1 MKSKYI
7 SPDLEIIKFDF
18 NESILAL
25 TESVIE
31 STAPTLDKDGD
42 DEW

>member
-18 NESILAL
+18 NKILIDES
-25 TESVIE
+25 TPVIE
-31 STAPTLDKDGD
+31 EGGD
-42 DEW
+42 DLDS